1 MFQQLFG
8 SPVWVTK
15 IEPQKLFLN
24 SKNFKEHWS
33 SKTLSSF
40 SDNPEDNVFSE
51 NGESYLLNKISNC
64 LIDVNVKKIKLI
76 QIWRNIYQNTFQ
88 DRHMHAK
95 SHFSFSIYEK
105 IQKPQTVF
113 YHPAYDMIYA
123 LGLEHYIQPTIQP
136 NVVQGDMVVFPSY
149 LQHMVKISDQT
160 MTISGNIEIVE

>member
-64 LIDVNVKKIKLI
+64 LIDVNVMKIK
-76 QIWRNIYQNTFQ
+76 
-88 DRHMHAK
+88 
-95 SHFSFSIYEK
+95 
-105 IQKPQTVF
+105 
-113 YHPAYDMIYA
+113 
-123 LGLEHYIQPTIQP
+123 
-136 NVVQGDMVVFPSY
+136 
-149 LQHMVKISDQT
+149 
-160 MTISGNIEIVE
+160 

>member
-1 MFQQLFG
+1 
-8 SPVWVTK
+8 
-15 IEPQKLFLN
+15 
-24 SKNFKEHWS
+24 
-33 SKTLSSF
+33 
-40 SDNPEDNVFSE
+40 
-51 NGESYLLNKISNC
+51 
-64 LIDVNVKKIKLI
+64 
-76 QIWRNIYQNTFQ
+76 
-88 DRHMHAK
+88 MHAK

-149 LQHMVKISDQT
+149 LQHMVKISDKT

>member
-1 MFQQLFG
+1 MYQQLFG

-24 SKNFKEHWS
+24 SKNFKKHWS
-33 SKTLSSF
+33 SQTLSSF
-40 SDNPEDNVFSE
+40 SDNPEDNVFNE

-88 DRHMHAK
+88 DRHMHVK

-123 LGLEHYIQPTIQP
+123 LGLENYIQPTIQP

-149 LQHMVKISDQT
+149 LQHMVKNSDQT
-160 MTISGNIEIVE
+160 MTISGNIEIIE